1 MSIFSYV
8 IQLPTAGSVAPSR
21 ELNPRFHG
29 AGRRTAAVEGKR
41 LPRPQNHSLLFW
53 PLRLLTMLSN
63 HHPQQRWTRW
73 SCVLCA
79 PTRHVGN
86 TAVSLWH
93 YQNMNLGK
101 SKRRDCYDHLQKC
114 LTTSQTRE
122 EQVLSLLKQ
131 AEHHNLFLSSYSC
144 TLGEETGKR
153 EQGSAAPLSPFTSIQ
168 FLGDSGGT
176 MPPPHPSQE
185 SPFRARMM

>member
-1 MSIFSYV
+1 
-8 IQLPTAGSVAPSR
+8 
-21 ELNPRFHG
+21 
-29 AGRRTAAVEGKR
+29 
-41 LPRPQNHSLLFW
+41 
-53 PLRLLTMLSN
+53 MLSN

-79 PTRHVGN
+79 PTRRVGN
-86 TAVSLWH
+86 TALSLWH

-131 AEHHNLFLSSYSC
+131 AERHNLFLSSYSC

-153 EQGSAAPLSPFTSIQ
+153 EQGSAAPLSPFTSSSWVTREVPCLLLI
-168 FLGDSGGT
+168 
-176 MPPPHPSQE
+176 PAK
-185 SPFRARMM
+185 RARSERRRCKFSVNPVFADSLQIAT